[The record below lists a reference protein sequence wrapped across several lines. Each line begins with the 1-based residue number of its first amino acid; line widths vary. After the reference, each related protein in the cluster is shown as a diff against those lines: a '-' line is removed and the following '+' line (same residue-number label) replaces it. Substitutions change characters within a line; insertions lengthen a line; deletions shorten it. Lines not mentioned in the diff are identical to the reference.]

1 MAFNKNELI
10 LDRVRSMTFNDLS
23 TGEMLFRLTQLEEP
37 TLTCTSE
44 GEEVTDALGSVITT
58 LYRSK
63 KATFSATNSLVSLDL
78 AAAQYGAKKEVA
90 ETGKEIVTRTFETIT
105 IPDSASTVKLAHKPA
120 NKDDV
125 KFIYSIANG
134 ELGKSYKAGASANE
148 TDFVI
153 DEQGAITLPTGLTGK
168 IYVEYEFKTEN
179 AVRIVNKASKFPE
192 AAKVVIYAIFRDA
205 CNENVV
211 YSGVIVCPKAKFNPE
226 SVELALTSTGK
237 HAFELNMMKDYCED
251 DGDLFTII
259 VNE

>member
-1 MAFNKNELI
+1 
-10 LDRVRSMTFNDLS
+10 MTFNDLS
-23 TGEMLFRLTQLEEP
+23 TGEVLFRLTQLEDP

-78 AAAQYGAKKEVA
+78 AAAQYGTKKEVA
-90 ETGKEIVTRTFETIT
+90 GADKEIVTRTFETIT
-105 IPDSASTVKLAHKPA
+105 IPDAATTVKLTHTPA

-125 KFIYSIANG
+125 KFIYSIVNG
-134 ELGKSYKAGASANE
+134 ELGKSYKAGANASGTE
-148 TDFVI
+148 FVVA
-153 DEQGAITLPTGLTGK
+153 ENGTITLPTGLTGK

>member
-1 MAFNKNELI
+1 MTFNKNELI

-23 TGEMLFRLTQLEEP
+23 TGEMLFRLTQLEDP

-78 AAAQYGAKKEVA
+78 AAAQYGTKKEVA
-90 ETGKEIVTRTFETIT
+90 ENGKEIVTRTFETIT
-105 IPDSASTVKLAHKPA
+105 IPDSATTVKLAHKPA

-134 ELGKSYKAGASANE
+134 ELGKSYTAGADASNTE
-148 TDFVI
+148 FVVAE
-153 DEQGAITLPTGLTGK
+153 DGTITLPTGLTGK

>member
-23 TGEMLFRLTQLEEP
+23 TGEMLFRLTQLEDP

-78 AAAQYGAKKEVA
+78 AAAQYGTKKEVA
-90 ETGKEIVTRTFETIT
+90 ENGKEIVTRTFETIT
-105 IPDSASTVKLAHKPA
+105 IPDSATTVKLAHNPA

-134 ELGKSYKAGASANE
+134 ELGKSYTAGADASDTE
-148 TDFVI
+148 FVVAE
-153 DEQGAITLPTGLTGK
+153 DGTITLPTGLTGK

>member
-23 TGEMLFRLTQLEEP
+23 TGEMLFRLTQLEDP

-78 AAAQYGAKKEVA
+78 AAAQYGTKKEVA
-90 ETGKEIVTRTFETIT
+90 ENGKEIVTRTFETIT
-105 IPDSASTVKLAHKPA
+105 IPDSDTTVKLAHKPA

-134 ELGKSYKAGASANE
+134 ELGKSYTAGADASDTE
-148 TDFVI
+148 FVVAE
-153 DEQGAITLPTGLTGK
+153 DGTITLPTGLTGK

>member
-1 MAFNKNELI
+1 
-10 LDRVRSMTFNDLS
+10 MTFNDLS
-23 TGEMLFRLTQLEEP
+23 TGEMLFRLTQLEDP

-78 AAAQYGAKKEVA
+78 AAAQYGTKKEVA
-90 ETGKEIVTRTFETIT
+90 EAGKEIVTRTFETIT
-105 IPDSASTVKLAHKPA
+105 IPDAATSVKLAHKPA

-134 ELGKSYKAGASANE
+134 ELGKSYKAGANASDTE
-148 TDFVI
+148 FVVAE
-153 DEQGAITLPTGLTGK
+153 DGAITLPTGLTGK

>member
-23 TGEMLFRLTQLEEP
+23 TGEMLFRLTQLEDP

-78 AAAQYGAKKEVA
+78 AAAQYGTK
-90 ETGKEIVTRTFETIT
+90 KEIVTRTFETIT
-105 IPDSASTVKLAHKPA
+105 IPDAATTVKLAHKPA

-134 ELGKSYKAGASANE
+134 ELGKSYKAGADASE
-148 TDFVI
+148 TDFVVAE
-153 DEQGAITLPTGLTGK
+153 DGTITLPTGLTGK

>member
-78 AAAQYGAKKEVA
+78 AAAQYGTKKEVA

-105 IPDSASTVKLAHKPA
+105 IPDSETTVKLAHKPA

-134 ELGKSYKAGASANE
+134 ELGKSYKAGAAANE

-153 DEQGAITLPTGLTGK
+153 DEEGTVTLPTGLTGK
-168 IYVEYEFKTEN
+168 IYVEYDFKTEN

>member
-78 AAAQYGAKKEVA
+78 AAAQYGTKKEVA
-90 ETGKEIVTRTFETIT
+90 ETGKEIVSRTFETIT
-105 IPDSASTVKLAHKPA
+105 IPDGETSVKLAHKPA

-134 ELGKSYKAGASANE
+134 ELGKSYKAGASANT

-153 DEQGAITLPTGLTGK
+153 DEQGTITLPTGLTGK

>member
-23 TGEMLFRLTQLEEP
+23 TGEMLFRLTQLEDP

-78 AAAQYGAKKEVA
+78 AAAQYGTKKEVA
-90 ETGKEIVTRTFETIT
+90 ENGKEIVTRTFETIT
-105 IPDSASTVKLAHKPA
+105 IPDSATTVKLAHKPA

-134 ELGKSYKAGASANE
+134 ELGKSYTAGADVSDTE
-148 TDFVI
+148 FVVAE
-153 DEQGAITLPTGLTGK
+153 DGTITLPTGLTGK

>member
-23 TGEMLFRLTQLEEP
+23 TGEMLFRLTQLEDP

-78 AAAQYGAKKEVA
+78 AAAQYGTKKEVA

-105 IPDSASTVKLAHKPA
+105 IPDSATTVNLAHNPA

-134 ELGKSYKAGASANE
+134 ELGKSYTAGAHASATE
-148 TDFVI
+148 FVVAE
-153 DEQGAITLPTGLTGK
+153 DGTITLPTGLTGK

>member
-23 TGEMLFRLTQLEEP
+23 TGEMLFRLTQLEDP

-78 AAAQYGAKKEVA
+78 AAAQYGTKKEVA
-90 ETGKEIVTRTFETIT
+90 EKGKEIVTRTFETIT
-105 IPDSASTVKLAHKPA
+105 IPDSATTVKLAHKPA

-134 ELGKSYKAGASANE
+134 ELGKSYTAGANASATE
-148 TDFVI
+148 FVVAE
-153 DEQGAITLPTGLTGK
+153 DGTITLPTGLTGK

>member
-78 AAAQYGAKKEVA
+78 AAAQYGTKKEVA
-90 ETGKEIVTRTFETIT
+90 ENGKEIVTRTFETIT
-105 IPDSASTVKLAHKPA
+105 IPDKGTTVKLAHKPA

-134 ELGKSYKAGASANE
+134 ELGKSYKAGASTSQ

-153 DEQGAITLPTGLTGK
+153 DEEGTITLPTGLTGK
-168 IYVEYEFKTEN
+168 IYVEYDFKTEN

>member
-23 TGEMLFRLTQLEEP
+23 TGEMLFRLTQLEDP

-78 AAAQYGAKKEVA
+78 AAAQYGTKKEVA
-90 ETGKEIVTRTFETIT
+90 ESGKGIVTRTFETIT
-105 IPDSASTVKLAHKPA
+105 IPDDTNTVKLAHSPA

-134 ELGKSYKAGASANE
+134 ELGKSYKAGASASE
-148 TDFVI
+148 TNFVI
-153 DEQGAITLPTGLTGK
+153 AENGNITLPVGLTGK

>member
-23 TGEMLFRLTQLEEP
+23 TGEILFRLTQLEDP

-63 KATFSATNSLVSLDL
+63 KATFSATNSLISLDL
-78 AAAQYGAKKEVA
+78 AAAQYGTKKEVA
-90 ETGKEIVTRTFETIT
+90 ETDKKIVTRTFETIT
-105 IPDSASTVKLAHKPA
+105 IPDATTSVKLAHRPA

-134 ELGKSYKAGASANE
+134 ELGKSYKAGADASD
-148 TDFVI
+148 TDFVVA
-153 DEQGAITLPTGLTGK
+153 DDGTITLPIGLTGK
-168 IYVEYEFKTEN
+168 IYVEYEFETEN

>member
-23 TGEMLFRLTQLEEP
+23 TGEMLFRLTQLEDP

-78 AAAQYGAKKEVA
+78 AAAQYGTKKEVA
-90 ETGKEIVTRTFETIT
+90 GNGKEIVTRTFETIT
-105 IPDSASTVKLAHKPA
+105 IPDAATTVKLAHKPA

-134 ELGKSYKAGASANE
+134 ELGKSYKAGANASDTE
-148 TDFVI
+148 FVVA
-153 DEQGAITLPTGLTGK
+153 DDGTITPPTGLTGK

>member
-23 TGEMLFRLTQLEEP
+23 TGEMLFRLTQLEDP

-63 KATFSATNSLVSLDL
+63 KATFSATNSLISLDL
-78 AAAQYGAKKEVA
+78 AAAQYGTKKEVA
-90 ETGKEIVTRTFETIT
+90 ETDKKIVTRTFETIT
-105 IPDSASTVKLAHKPA
+105 IPDATTSVKLAHRPA

-134 ELGKSYKAGASANE
+134 ELGKSYKAGADASD
-148 TDFVI
+148 TDFVVA
-153 DEQGAITLPTGLTGK
+153 DDGTITLPIGLTGK
-168 IYVEYEFKTEN
+168 IYVEYEFETEN

>member
-23 TGEMLFRLTQLEEP
+23 TGEMLFRLTQLEDP

-90 ETGKEIVTRTFETIT
+90 ETDKEIVTRTFETIT
-105 IPDSASTVKLAHKPA
+105 IPDSATTVKLAHKPA

-134 ELGKSYKAGASANE
+134 ELGKSYNAGADASDTE
-148 TDFVI
+148 FVVAE
-153 DEQGAITLPTGLTGK
+153 DGTITLPTGLTGK

-192 AAKVVIYAIFRDA
+192 AAKVIIYAIFRDA

>member
-23 TGEMLFRLTQLEEP
+23 TGKMLFRLTQLEDP

-78 AAAQYGAKKEVA
+78 AAAQYGTKKEVA
-90 ETGKEIVTRTFETIT
+90 EKDKEIVTRTFETIT
-105 IPDSASTVKLAHKPA
+105 IPDSATTVNLAHRPA

-134 ELGKSYKAGASANE
+134 ELGKSYTAGAHVSSTE
-148 TDFVI
+148 FVVAEDGTI
-153 DEQGAITLPTGLTGK
+153 NLPTGLTGK
-168 IYVEYEFKTEN
+168 ICVEYEFKTDN

>member
-23 TGEMLFRLTQLEEP
+23 TGEMLFRLTQLEDP

-78 AAAQYGAKKEVA
+78 AAAQYGTKKEVA
-90 ETGKEIVTRTFETIT
+90 ENGKEIVTRTFETIT
-105 IPDSASTVKLAHKPA
+105 IPDSAAIVKLAHKPA

-134 ELGKSYKAGASANE
+134 ELGKSYTAGADASD
-148 TDFVI
+148 TDFVVAE
-153 DEQGAITLPTGLTGK
+153 DGTITLPTGLTGK

>member
-23 TGEMLFRLTQLEEP
+23 TGEMLFRLTQLEDP

-90 ETGKEIVTRTFETIT
+90 ENGKEIVTRTFETIT
-105 IPDSASTVKLAHKPA
+105 IPDSATTVKLAHKPA

-134 ELGKSYKAGASANE
+134 ELGKSYTAGADASD
-148 TDFVI
+148 TDFVVAE
-153 DEQGAITLPTGLTGK
+153 DGTITLPTGLTGK
-168 IYVEYEFKTEN
+168 IYVEYEFETEN

>member
-23 TGEMLFRLTQLEEP
+23 TGEMLFRLTQLEDP

-78 AAAQYGAKKEVA
+78 AAAQYGTKKEVA
-90 ETGKEIVTRTFETIT
+90 ENGKEIVTRTFETIT
-105 IPDSASTVKLAHKPA
+105 IPDSANTVKLAHKPA

-125 KFIYSIANG
+125 KFIYSIVNG
-134 ELGKSYKAGASANE
+134 ELGKSYTAGADASDTE
-148 TDFVI
+148 FVVAE
-153 DEQGAITLPTGLTGK
+153 DGTITLPTGLTGK

>member
-78 AAAQYGAKKEVA
+78 AAAQYGTKKEVA
-90 ETGKEIVTRTFETIT
+90 ENGKEIVTRTFETIT
-105 IPDSASTVKLAHKPA
+105 IPDKETTVKLAHKPA

-134 ELGKSYKAGASANE
+134 ELGKSYKAGASASQ

-153 DEQGAITLPTGLTGK
+153 GEDGTITLPTGLTGK
-168 IYVEYEFKTEN
+168 IYVEYDFKTEN

>member
-23 TGEMLFRLTQLEEP
+23 TGEMLFRLTQLEDP

-78 AAAQYGAKKEVA
+78 AAAQYGTKKEVA
-90 ETGKEIVTRTFETIT
+90 EAGNEIVTRTFDTIT
-105 IPDSASTVKLAHKPA
+105 IPDAATSVKLAHKPA

-134 ELGKSYKAGASANE
+134 ELGKSYKAGADASDTE
-148 TDFVI
+148 FVVAE
-153 DEQGAITLPTGLTGK
+153 DGTITLPTGLTGK

>member
-1 MAFNKNELI
+1 
-10 LDRVRSMTFNDLS
+10 MTFNDLS
-23 TGEMLFRLTQLEEP
+23 TGEMLFRLTQLEDP

-78 AAAQYGAKKEVA
+78 AAAQYGTKKEVA
-90 ETGKEIVTRTFETIT
+90 EKGKEITTRTFETIT
-105 IPDSASTVKLAHKPA
+105 IPDGETRVKLAHEPA
-120 NKDDV
+120 NKNDV

-134 ELGKSYKAGASANE
+134 ELGKSYRAGASATE
-148 TDFVI
+148 TDFVVA
-153 DEQGAITLPTGLTGK
+153 DDGAITLPIGLTGK
-168 IYVEYEFKTEN
+168 IYVEYEFKTES

>member
-78 AAAQYGAKKEVA
+78 AAAQYGTKKEVA

-105 IPDSASTVKLAHKPA
+105 IPDGETTVKLAHKPA

-134 ELGKSYKAGASANE
+134 ELGKSYSAGAAATE

-153 DEQGAITLPTGLTGK
+153 DDDGTVTLPTGLTGK
-168 IYVEYEFKTEN
+168 IYVEYDFKTEN

>member
-78 AAAQYGAKKEVA
+78 AAAQYGTKKEVA
-90 ETGKEIVTRTFETIT
+90 DTGKEIVTRTFETIT

-134 ELGKSYKAGASANE
+134 ELGKSYTAGAEASDTE
-148 TDFVI
+148 FVVSE
-153 DEQGAITLPTGLTGK
+153 DGTITLPTGLTGK
-168 IYVEYEFKTEN
+168 IYVEYDFKTEN

>member
-23 TGEMLFRLTQLEEP
+23 TGEMLFRLTQLEDP

-78 AAAQYGAKKEVA
+78 AAAQYGTKKEVA
-90 ETGKEIVTRTFETIT
+90 EAGKEIVTRTFETIT
-105 IPDSASTVKLAHKPA
+105 IPDAATTVKLAHKPA

-134 ELGKSYKAGASANE
+134 ELGKSYKAGAAASGTE
-148 TDFVI
+148 FVVAE
-153 DEQGAITLPTGLTGK
+153 DGTITLPTGLTGK

>member
-23 TGEMLFRLTQLEEP
+23 TGEMLFRLTQLEDP

-78 AAAQYGAKKEVA
+78 AAAQYGTKKEVA

-105 IPDSASTVKLAHKPA
+105 IPHAATSVKLAHKPA

-134 ELGKSYKAGASANE
+134 ELGKSYKAGANASSTE
-148 TDFVI
+148 FVVS
-153 DEQGAITLPTGLTGK
+153 DSGTITLPTGLTGK
-168 IYVEYEFKTEN
+168 IYVEYEFKAEN

-259 VNE
+259 VNK

>member
-78 AAAQYGAKKEVA
+78 AAAQYGTKKEVA

-105 IPDSASTVKLAHKPA
+105 IPDKATTVKLAHEPA

-134 ELGKSYKAGASANE
+134 ELGKSYKAGASDNA

-153 DEQGAITLPTGLTGK
+153 DEHGTITLPTGLTGK
-168 IYVEYEFKTEN
+168 IYVEYDFKTAN

>member
-78 AAAQYGAKKEVA
+78 AAAQYGTKKEVA
-90 ETGKEIVTRTFETIT
+90 ENGKEIVTRTFETIT
-105 IPDSASTVKLAHKPA
+105 IPDKETTVKLAHKPA

-134 ELGKSYKAGASANE
+134 ELGKSYKAGASASQ

-153 DEQGAITLPTGLTGK
+153 DEDGTITLPTGLTGK
-168 IYVEYEFKTEN
+168 IYVEYDFKTEN

>member
-23 TGEMLFRLTQLEEP
+23 TGEMLFRLTQLEDP

-78 AAAQYGAKKEVA
+78 AAAQYGTKKEVA
-90 ETGKEIVTRTFETIT
+90 ESGKEIVTRTFETIT
-105 IPDSASTVKLAHKPA
+105 IPDSDTTVKLAHKPA

-125 KFIYSIANG
+125 KFIYSVVNG
-134 ELGKSYKAGASANE
+134 ELGKSYTAGANASNTE
-148 TDFVI
+148 FVVAE
-153 DEQGAITLPTGLTGK
+153 DGTITLPTGLTGK

>member
-1 MAFNKNELI
+1 
-10 LDRVRSMTFNDLS
+10 MTFNDLS
-23 TGEMLFRLTQLEEP
+23 TGEMLFRLTQLEDP

-78 AAAQYGAKKEVA
+78 AAAQYGTKKEVA
-90 ETGKEIVTRTFETIT
+90 ETGKEIVTRTFEIIT
-105 IPDSASTVKLAHKPA
+105 IPDGETIVKLAHKPA

-134 ELGKSYKAGASANE
+134 ELGKSYKAGADVSA
-148 TDFVI
+148 TDFVVAE
-153 DEQGAITLPTGLTGK
+153 DGTITLPTGLTGK

>member
-78 AAAQYGAKKEVA
+78 AAAQYGTKKEVA
-90 ETGKEIVTRTFETIT
+90 EAGKEIVTRTFETIT
-105 IPDSASTVKLAHKPA
+105 IPDSASAVKLAHKPA

-134 ELGKSYKAGASANE
+134 ELGKSYNAGASANE

-153 DEQGAITLPTGLTGK
+153 DEQGIITPPTGLTGK

>member
-78 AAAQYGAKKEVA
+78 AAAQYGTKKEVA
-90 ETGKEIVTRTFETIT
+90 GTGKEIVTRTFETIT
-105 IPDSASTVKLAHKPA
+105 IPDSATTVKLAHKPA

-134 ELGKSYKAGASANE
+134 ELGKSYTAGADASN
-148 TDFVI
+148 TDFVVAE
-153 DEQGAITLPTGLTGK
+153 DGTITLPTGLTGK

>member
-1 MAFNKNELI
+1 
-10 LDRVRSMTFNDLS
+10 MTFNDLS
-23 TGEMLFRLTQLEEP
+23 TGEMLFRLTQLEDP

-78 AAAQYGAKKEVA
+78 AAAQYGTKKEVA
-90 ETGKEIVTRTFETIT
+90 ENGKEIVTRTFETIT
-105 IPDSASTVKLAHKPA
+105 IPDSVTTVKLAHKPA

-134 ELGKSYKAGASANE
+134 ELGKSYTAGADASDTE
-148 TDFVI
+148 FVVAE
-153 DEQGAITLPTGLTGK
+153 DGTITLPTGLTGK

>member
-23 TGEMLFRLTQLEEP
+23 TGEMLFRLTQLEDP

-78 AAAQYGAKKEVA
+78 AAAQYGTKKEVA
-90 ETGKEIVTRTFETIT
+90 ESGEEIVTRTFETIT
-105 IPDSASTVKLAHKPA
+105 IPDSATTVKLAHKPA

-134 ELGKSYKAGASANE
+134 ELGKSYTAGANASGTE
-148 TDFVI
+148 FVVA
-153 DEQGAITLPTGLTGK
+153 ENGTITLPTGLTGK

>member
-78 AAAQYGAKKEVA
+78 AAAQYGTKKEVA

-105 IPDSASTVKLAHKPA
+105 IPDKETTVKLAHKPA

-134 ELGKSYKAGASANE
+134 ELGKSYTAGASASGTE
-148 TDFVI
+148 FVVSE
-153 DEQGAITLPTGLTGK
+153 DGTITLPTGLTGK
-168 IYVEYEFKTEN
+168 IYVEYDFKTEN